1 MDGTKQGRTL
11 SDSQLD
17 CEIASAVGIEPS
29 PEFLARVRTRL
40 ASEPEGSRW
49 RLGVVEPVW
58 GVAIV
63 GIVLALVVPE
73 WTRDN
78 TPAPSAAAKNT
89 VAAPVTTNAE
99 ARGRSSR
106 SVPSTALPR
115 SLARRVAPVE
125 TPLRLSPVLFSD
137 DERKALLTLVQAV
150 EEGRVPP
157 LPTATQA
164 AERSD
169 GLRELRIEPLVIE
182 PLPQLARL
190 ELGASQ

>member
-1 MDGTKQGRTL
+1 MDGTKQGRAL

-17 CEIASAVGIEPS
+17 REIASAVGIEPS
-29 PEFLARVRTRL
+29 PEFLTRVRTRL
-40 ASEPEGSRW
+40 ASEPEESRW

-73 WTRDN
+73 WTRDK
-78 TPAPSAAAKNT
+78 TPTPSAAKNA
-89 VAAPVTTNAE
+89 VAEPVTTNAE
-99 ARGRSSR
+99 ARRRSSR
-106 SVPSTALPR
+106 SVPSTARPR
-115 SLARRVAPVE
+115 SLARSVAPVE

-137 DERKALLTLVQAV
+137 DERKALRTLVQAV

-157 LPTATQA
+157 VPTATQA